1 MLELGSK
8 NFAVTLLK
16 SLQVKNEHGQEAL
29 LSTISLLE
37 NTSDQEKLRR
47 LLELLIASTTL
58 LGGNLNKAV
67 IWLNSPAPF
76 ISDSLPIEMIGSD
89 RQVLMVLEAISKLE
103 HGTPL

>member
-1 MLELGSK
+1 MFEPGSK
-8 NFAVTLLK
+8 SFAITLLK
-16 SLQVKNEHGQEAL
+16 SLHAESEQNQEAL
-29 LSTISLLE
+29 SKTITLLE

-47 LLELLIASTTL
+47 LLELLIASTAL

-67 IWLNSPAPF
+67 IWLNSPATF

-89 RQVLMVLEAISKLE
+89 RQVVIVLEAISKLE